1 MFYAQRLKLYQA
13 QNWKAYE
20 KLILSQ
26 STREAKLLKTIT
38 NLCCEAV
45 PLERELYDRSL
56 SEYSKDTTSMQALT
70 NAQKQT
76 AVGKKVAMQ
85 KEEALKVYCL
95 VNDESTRIM
104 IEAINDGVI
113 DKIKSSKNSKKEND
127 RFVAIRD
134 AKATDKVALETGMD
148 VADYT
153 VALSMHSVAATTEA
167 MKHTND
173 NWLKVQ
179 AARQAKPALPPPK
192 D

>member
-1 MFYAQRLKLYQA
+1 M
-13 QNWKAYE
+13 
-20 KLILSQ
+20 
-26 STREAKLLKTIT
+26 KTIT

>member
-1 MFYAQRLKLYQA
+1 M
-13 QNWKAYE
+13 
-20 KLILSQ
+20 ITSQ
-26 STREAKLLKTIT
+26 SSKEAKLLQTIT

-45 PLERELYDRSL
+45 PLDRVLYDRSL

-76 AVGKKVAMQ
+76 AVGKTVSMSKD
-85 KEEALKVYCL
+85 EALKNYCL
-95 VNDESTRIM
+95 INDESTRIM
-104 IEAINDGVI
+104 IEAINEGVI

-127 RFVAIRD
+127 RFVAVRD
-134 AKATDKVALETGMD
+134 AKAADKVALDTQMD
-148 VADYT
+148 LADYT

-167 MKHTND
+167 MKRTND
-173 NWLKVQ
+173 NWLRVQ